1 MRSLPFFS
9 SAGLVVALGLLL
21 PGPPEA
27 AAQAPVTVVTAAP
40 GPVLDRIELT
50 GTVTSERSASL
61 SPRVSGLVSAVKVD
75 AGAAVKA
82 GDVLLE
88 LDAELARL
96 ALVRADAALAEARA
110 QQTEAARLREEA
122 RQQVER
128 RLVPETRLHAAEA
141 ELRIATAA
149 VDRLQAERRQQAELV
164 ARHTLAAPFPGVV
177 SRKLAEVGEWVETGT
192 AVLELVDPQR
202 LRLDVQAPQERYYQI
217 APGAPVEVRVGAFN
231 GRVFAGRVA
240 AKVPV
245 KDPSAR
251 TFLLRIAVED
261 AGGRLTPGMSAEA
274 RFGLRGEGAA
284 LILPRDAIVRSPDG
298 GAAVWVVNG
307 NSPAKVTARP
317 VQLGRNLAG
326 GVEIVSGLESG
337 AQVVLRGNETLRE
350 GQAVQVLTAKRDG
363 AR

>member
-1 MRSLPFFS
+1 MRSLPVIS
-9 SAGLVVALGLLL
+9 SAALVALTVLLL
-21 PGPPEA
+21 RPPEA

-61 SPRVSGLVSAVKVD
+61 SPRVSGLVAAVRVD
-75 AGAAVKA
+75 AGAAVKV

-96 ALVRADAALAEARA
+96 ALARADAALAEARA
-110 QQTEAARLREEA
+110 QQAEAARLREEA

-149 VDRLQAERRQQAELV
+149 VDRLQAERRQQAEIV
-164 ARHTLAAPFPGVV
+164 ARHTLAAPFPGMV

-192 AVLELVDPQR
+192 PVVELVDTQR

-217 APGAPVEVRVGAFN
+217 APGAPVEVRAGALN

-251 TFLLRIAVED
+251 TFLVRVAVED

-274 RFGLRGEGAA
+274 LFSLRGEGEA
-284 LILPRDAIVRSPDG
+284 LVVPRDAIVRQPDG

-307 NSPAKVTARP
+307 TSPASVSARP
-317 VQLGRNLAG
+317 VRLGRALAG
-326 GVEIVSGLESG
+326 GIEIVSGLEAG
-337 AQVVLRGNETLRE
+337 ERVVLRGNETLRE
-350 GQAVQVLTAKRDG
+350 GQPVKVVATPG
-363 AR
+363 AGR